1 MHVSETALTRLQRHQ
16 AALHRPEL
24 DLAWWLWDLAGDSG
38 GPQLLE
44 QLAAV
49 RKTDEIGR
57 LLLRRRVLVVGTPP
71 SLDALAETVLQ
82 RWGRRISRQGLHTRE
97 LDLRRQLEAVLE
109 LVDRLAITTYLDQRL
124 AEATHVDDLDSWER
138 AVVTAE
144 PEADA
149 DWPTAS
155 DAAAAV
161 ATVISRRHA
170 VSSDGWWFNGASGT
184 TQVVAF
190 RQVVEKLR
198 QAFPSHDLVPGL
210 LWEALGASGVTHVSG
225 QRLAQQL
232 IADQWAIETPSGT
245 VLFPTEGS
253 PTIAERLLY
262 LHQLVGMAF
271 EEAADLLMDQHNA
284 NRGSV
289 SNAVRDLRRRGGLE
303 PPSGSPLQPSPS
315 IAGDAPTRRPTEIDP
330 APSSRRMN

>member
-1 MHVSETALTRLQRHQ
+1 VLVSETALARLRRHH
-16 AALHRPEL
+16 AAMHQPEL
-24 DLAWWLWDLAGDSG
+24 DLAWWLWDLAGDSV

-44 QLAAV
+44 RLTTV

-57 LLLRRRVLVVGTPP
+57 LLLRHRVLVVGAPP
-71 SLDALAETVLQ
+71 SLDAMADVVLQ

-109 LVDRLAITTYLDQRL
+109 LVDRLAITAYLDQRL
-124 AEATHVDDLDSWER
+124 AEATHVDDLDPWER
-138 AVVTAE
+138 AVLTAE
-144 PEADA
+144 PGSDD
-149 DWPTAS
+149 DWPTTS

-184 TQVVAF
+184 SQVAAF

-210 LWEALGASGVTHVSG
+210 LRDALGASGVTHVSG
-225 QRLAQQL
+225 QRLAQRL
-232 IADQWAIETPSGT
+232 IADEWAVETPMGT
-245 VLFPTEGS
+245 VLFVTEGG
-253 PTIAERLLY
+253 PTITERLLH
-262 LHQLVGMAF
+262 LHQVAGIAF
-271 EEAADLLMDQHNA
+271 EEAADLLVAQHNA

-289 SNAVRDLRRRGGLE
+289 SNAVRDLRRR
-303 PPSGSPLQPSPS
+303 SGVTP
-315 IAGDAPTRRPTEIDP
+315 ADDA
-330 APSSRRMN
+330 